1 MVKNFFHLLPIV
13 PVVIC
18 CWEIVVV
25 IYKHTKVCIIVFM
38 NTTMTFKIDKD
49 LKAQAQKT
57 AQQMGVPLSTLI
69 NAYLREIAATG
80 RVELSIVE
88 EMTPQMIRI
97 IESFKHEIATNQT
110 VGPFNNVG
118 EAVAYLDKH

>member
-1 MVKNFFHLLPIV
+1 
-13 PVVIC
+13 
-18 CWEIVVV
+18 
-25 IYKHTKVCIIVFM
+25 M